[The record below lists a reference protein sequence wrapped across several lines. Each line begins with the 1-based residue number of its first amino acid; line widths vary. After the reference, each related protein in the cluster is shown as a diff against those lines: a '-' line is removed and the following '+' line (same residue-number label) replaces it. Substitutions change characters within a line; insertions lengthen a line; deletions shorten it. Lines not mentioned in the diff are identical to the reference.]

1 MGPWPVA
8 FWLVLFCC
16 DGVFSGVCIHFFV
29 CVPPLFFLICVK
41 LIKGTLQSLILF
53 SEAYEIVK
61 SNKLVK

>member
-16 DGVFSGVCIHFFV
+16 DGVFSGVCIHFCV
-29 CVPPLFFLICVK
+29 CVPCFFLTCVK
-41 LIKGTLQSLILF
+41 LIKGTLRSLTLF

-61 SNKLVK
+61 SNKLIK